1 MSVRVI
7 QAGMLDTLQDM
18 GRTGYGAWG
27 INAGGVMDRF
37 AAQVGNALVGNDADT
52 GVIEMHFPAA
62 RLLFEADCLIS
73 LTGADFK
80 PHINDVPVSP
90 WKPLLVQK
98 GNTLSF
104 RGKRWG
110 SRCYM
115 AVHNGFDAVPWLNSV
130 STNLK
135 TGTGGWTGRALK
147 KDDILSVRSGMP
159 AFLHGNIQT
168 TSLPWSAPWEDI
180 YHADGP
186 VFFITGNEW
195 AWLSEASQRDFTD
208 NEWRIE
214 SRSDRMGYYLSGAAL
229 VFSGRRELLSSAV
242 SFGTVQALPDG
253 GIVVLMA
260 DHQTTGGYPRV
271 AHIASAHLPKLAQF
285 GAGDAIC
292 FNRVGLDD
300 AEKMLLSQQA
310 RTERMV
316 RSCIDKLQAYGQAY
330 RS

>member
-1 MSVRVI
+1 MSIRVI
-7 QAGMLDTLQDM
+7 QAGMLDTLQDT

-37 AAQVGNALVGNDADT
+37 AAQACNALVGNDAGT

-62 RLLFEADCLIS
+62 RLLFDVDCLIS
-73 LTGADFK
+73 LGGADFK

-90 WKPLLVQK
+90 WKPLLVRQ
-98 GNTLSF
+98 GSTLSF
-104 RGKRWG
+104 KGKRWG

-115 AVHNGFDAVPWLNSV
+115 AVHGGFGAVPWLNSV

-135 TGTGGWTGRALK
+135 IGTGGWAGRALK
-147 KDDILSVRSGMP
+147 KDDILSVHSGLP
-159 AFLHGNIQT
+159 AFLRGNT
-168 TSLPWSAPWEDI
+168 GAGALPWSAPWEDV
-180 YHADGP
+180 YHADD
-186 VFFITGNEW
+186 VIFFIAGNEW
-195 AWLSEASQRDFTD
+195 TWLSRASQQDFMENT
-208 NEWRIE
+208 WRIE
-214 SRSDRMGYYLSGAAL
+214 SRSDRMGYYLSGTAL
-229 VFSGRRELLSSAV
+229 AFGERRELLSSAV

-271 AHIASAHLPKLAQF
+271 AHIASAHLPKLAQA
-285 GAGDAIC
+285 GAGDAVR
-292 FNRVGLDD
+292 FNRISLED

-316 RSCIDKLQAYGQAY
+316 RSCVDKLQSYGQAY